1 MSSLRTWLARA
12 AVVAAMATATATAR
26 AQGAGEQAAAEALFK
41 QGRDLMNAGRF
52 AEACPMLAESER
64 LDPAAGTLLNLA
76 TCYERSG
83 QLASAWATYKDAATA
98 AQRADQQE
106 RAQLARRK
114 AGELETKLPTLTI
127 VVPAAADRPD
137 LQIKRDGDI
146 VGRPAWGAA
155 IPVDP
160 GAHTIEATAAGRKPW
175 HGQASVEGPGVQN
188 TVEVPPLEI
197 EPAIA
202 PGPVVPPSPPP
213 ADAAVRPEPA
223 IAPVGRSGGSGQR
236 AVAIALGSVGLAGVV
251 VGAVFGGI
259 ARSDNNDAKGHC
271 LIDSACDAQG
281 MSSTSSAQH
290 AATASTIAFTAGG
303 VLVATGVVLYLT
315 APSGAS
321 AAGARVGL
329 SPLVGAAVGGIAL
342 QGGW

>member
-1 MSSLRTWLARA
+1 MSSLGTSLARA
-12 AVVAAMATATATAR
+12 ALIAAMATVTATAR

-76 TCYERSG
+76 TCYERNG

-127 VVPAAADRPD
+127 VVSTAADRPD
-137 LQIKRDGDI
+137 LQIKRDGDT

-155 IPVDP
+155 IPIDP
-160 GAHTIEATAAGRKPW
+160 GAHTIEATAAGHKPW
-175 HGQASVEGPGVQN
+175 HGQVSVEGAGVQSSI
-188 TVEVPPLEI
+188 EVPPLEI

-213 ADAAVRPEPA
+213 ADGAVRPEPA
-223 IAPVGRSGGSGQR
+223 IMGRSGGSGQR
-236 AVAIALGSVGLAGVV
+236 AVAVALGSVGLAGVV

-281 MSSTSSAQH
+281 MSSTASAQH

-303 VLVATGVVLYLT
+303 VLAATGVVLYLT

-321 AAGARVGL
+321 PAGARVGL
-329 SPLVGAAVGGIAL
+329 SPLVGAAVGGITL
-342 QGGW
+342 EGGW